1 MKGQFLS
8 RRAKWLR
15 VAFTVTLVITAHLLG
30 GGSAQAATA
39 SDMVFAGFTSQHLPA
54 FFKVSSDGR
63 VLLAGGIALELS
75 CASGGNLVVPD
86 AFAHIPIAANGRLH
100 TSYTSPTTISNGV
113 TSSGTAALKARLG
126 PTHSELV
133 GTWRL
138 QLQFGPAG
146 GQRTHCD
153 SGPVRFT
160 ATR

>member
-1 MKGQFLS
+1 MKGRIQD

-15 VAFTVTLVITAHLLG
+15 VAFAVTVAITAHLLN

-63 VLLAGGIALELS
+63 VLLSGGIALQLRCS
-75 CASGGNLVVPD
+75 SGANLVVPD
-86 AFAHIPIAANGRLH
+86 AFGHIPIGANGTLH
-100 TSYTSPTTISNGV
+100 TSYTPPTTIENGI
-113 TSSGTAALKARLG
+113 TSSGTDTLKARLG
-126 PTHSELV
+126 PTHSELG

-138 QLQFGPAG
+138 EVGFGPAG
-146 GQRTHCD
+146 GQTTQCD